1 MQSTVESAILI
12 FIVGLAILTGILRR
26 LGFRRVLLLVVPI
39 GLVAL
44 MVGII
49 GLVKLPAP
57 LFMGRHFPDHVT
69 NSGPSTPPQSVTKA
83 GPSTAPQPITKPS
96 P

>member
-1 MQSTVESAILI
+1 MQSTVEFAILI
-12 FIVGLAILTGILRR
+12 FIVVLAILTGILRR
-26 LGFRRVLLLVVPI
+26 LGFRRLLLLAIPI
-39 GLVAL
+39 GLAAL

-69 NSGPSTPPQSVTKA
+69 KPGPSTPPQSITKA
-83 GPSTAPQPITKPS
+83 GPSTGPQSVTKPS